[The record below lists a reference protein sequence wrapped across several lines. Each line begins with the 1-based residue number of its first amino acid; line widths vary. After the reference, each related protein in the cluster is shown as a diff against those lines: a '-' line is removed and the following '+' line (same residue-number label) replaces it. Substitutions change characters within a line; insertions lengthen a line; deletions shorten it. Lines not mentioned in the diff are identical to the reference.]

1 MGEFTAYRVLYYIFT
16 NNSGDITTELAYL
29 TRELKTDPCVA
40 HALALRAAWALGN
53 YHRFFRLYG
62 HAPCM
67 SGYLIDKF
75 VDRERR
81 AALKA
86 MIKTYVQ
93 LSSLASPPSSSL
105 LASRPLALVPV
116 CPGPFSLLVLPVPPA
131 PLRSALPRAFSHHA
145 SFPFRGPCTPC
156 PSSSPIAW
164 DPDGSAPGS
173 LPSRPL
179 PAFLLWLLPQL
190 LL

>member
-105 LASRPLALVPV
+105 LASRPLALVPSV
-116 CPGPFSLLVLPVPPA
+116 LAPSPFSPPRPPRSPSLSPPSGPLPPCFLSV
-131 PLRSALPRAFSHHA
+131 
-145 SFPFRGPCTPC
+145 RGPCTPC

-164 DPDGSAPGS
+164 DPGGSAPGS